1 MWIIVHHASRGE
13 LMMLLIDRLKT
24 SVKQWRLS
32 MNGCRWRKLSSSS
45 ALCLTRRMGWF
56 AGLKIMR
63 SAAVCVAGWYSTGDL
78 SIAKQTS
85 YYSIGSQSPHS
96 WIPSWLRWRIL
107 TAGNSG
113 HAKVW
118 TPDKCPSRR
127 VSRLPPNTWFF
138 RPPNSISVGPAVSA
152 GLTFMS
158 MRHRISVIVGCMLCC
173 A

>member
-1 MWIIVHHASRGE
+1 MWIIVHHASHGE

-45 ALCLTRRMGWF
+45 ALCLTRRTGWF

-78 SIAKQTS
+78 WIAKQTS
-85 YYSIGSQSPHS
+85 YYSTGSQRPHS

-127 VSRLPPNTWFF
+127 VSKLPPNTWFF
-138 RPPNSISVGPAVSA
+138 RPPNSISVGPSVSA